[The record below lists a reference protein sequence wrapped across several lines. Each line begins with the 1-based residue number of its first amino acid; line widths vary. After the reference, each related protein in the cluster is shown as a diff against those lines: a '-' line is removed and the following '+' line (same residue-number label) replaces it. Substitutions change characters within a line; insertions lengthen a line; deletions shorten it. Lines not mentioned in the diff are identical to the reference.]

1 MSSSWAEQLA
11 LNVFLWACLATFFFK
26 LIGGAYY
33 PAWRVA
39 KEQQQLR

>member
-1 MSSSWAEQLA
+1 MSTTIRLKLVSVSM
-11 LNVFLWACLATFFFK
+11 FSYFFFFK